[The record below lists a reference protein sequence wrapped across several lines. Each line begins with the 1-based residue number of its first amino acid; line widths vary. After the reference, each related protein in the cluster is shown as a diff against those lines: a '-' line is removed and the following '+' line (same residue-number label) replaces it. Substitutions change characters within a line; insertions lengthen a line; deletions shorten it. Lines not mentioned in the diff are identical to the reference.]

1 MSVCCTGGSLVS
13 CIVGRASRPATTRT
27 WHNRCRF
34 WSNALAQTAP
44 GEGKADAYEYNTK
57 LGIPITKSAA

>member
-1 MSVCCTGGSLVS
+1 MYTCLTSLS
-13 CIVGRASRPATTRT
+13 LSPPSSSSSPPATTR
-27 WHNRCRF
+27 HNRCRF

-44 GEGKADAYEYNTK
+44 GEGKADAYEYSTK